1 LPVSFRRLRIAGFK
15 SFAEPVS
22 VEIMPGL
29 TGVVGPNG
37 CGKSNVVE
45 ALRWAMGEN
54 SARSLRGGEMDDVI
68 FAGTTA
74 RASRNIAEVTLFL
87 DETAGAVPPPFH
99 EQAELQISRQIE
111 RGSGSTYR
119 VNGHEV
125 RARDVQTLFADLASG
140 ARASGMVS
148 QGRVGALVAARPEDR
163 RAVLE
168 EAAGITGLHARRHEA
183 ELKLRAAEA
192 NLARAEDLRGQLETQ
207 LAGLKRQA
215 RQASRYRNISGAI
228 RAAEADLLAIQ
239 RARVETARAAAQ
251 AALHD
256 AGQAVAAATETA
268 IAAGALAAE
277 AAAALPSLRDSE
289 AVARTSLERHRV
301 VQEQLAAEEGR
312 ARAALADAVRRLDQ
326 LRRDLAHAE
335 QLRRDAAAAE
345 QRLGAEAATLAE
357 ADAGHAARAVAAA
370 SEAAEAA
377 EAVRLAEADTNRATE
392 AAAEANARVQTA
404 SQMLLQAEQRSRRV
418 AEQFGRLQEE
428 RARIGAQQVD
438 LARLDVAQHEQ
449 SAAETAL
456 AEFRDALEQIEQVRA
471 ATAAALAAARA
482 GESSAD
488 STRAKLAA
496 EAQALAEVLAVKDGE
511 RWPPMVDALVVPD
524 GLETALGAALGEE
537 LTSALD
543 PDAAR
548 HWRVLPAFDP
558 PPALPEGAVA
568 LASLVQGP
576 PALARALSQI
586 GLVEDEAI
594 GEGQQSALAP
604 GQVLVSRSGAIWRWD
619 GYTIHA
625 GTPTQAAVRLRQRN
639 RLTTLREQLAFAVR
653 AVEAARTRREEAEK
667 AAQDAAAAEQRCR
680 AARRDAEQRL
690 QRAVAALA
698 QLRNQA
704 EAATAR
710 LAAVEQQ
717 IAHLSAD
724 RDEAEAGLA
733 RAREAHAALPDLAAL
748 RAAVDRARA
757 ALSAAR
763 AREQAARTAVETLA
777 REHAARTQRRERI
790 ATESADWQ
798 QRARDAASR
807 VTDLEARC
815 AEAAGEHAALAAA
828 PAQIADRRAEA
839 VKALGAAE
847 ATHRRAAAALTAAA
861 SRATEA
867 DRASRAAEAALG
879 TARENVVRAE
889 GAAAQANQAWG
900 TVAERILERL
910 GVDPALPDPPADLSP
925 ETEEKARRRLERLLK
940 EREEMG
946 PVNLRADV
954 EADEVEKRLATLATE
969 REELAT
975 AIAKLRGSIGHLNR
989 EGRERLNAVFQQV
1002 DQHFQAL
1009 FTRMFGGGRAHLA
1022 LVGSDDPL
1030 EAGLEIY
1037 AQPPGKKL
1045 ATLSLLSGG
1054 EQALTALSLIFAV
1067 FRCNPAPVCVLDEVD
1082 APLDDANVER
1092 FCTLLEDVVRETGT
1106 RFLVVTHHPLTMAR
1120 MDRLYGVTM
1129 QERGVSRL
1137 LSVDLQRA
1145 AAMAEQPRMAAE

>member
-1 LPVSFRRLRIAGFK
+1 MPVSFRRLRIVGFK

-68 FAGTTA
+68 FAGTAA

-99 EQAELQISRQIE
+99 EQAELQVSRQIE

-119 VNGHEV
+119 VNGQEV

-148 QGRVGALVAARPEDR
+148 QGRVGALVAAKPEDR

-192 NLARAEDLRGQLETQ
+192 NLARAEDLRGQLEAQ

-228 RAAEADLLAIQ
+228 RAAEAELLAIQ
-239 RARVETARAAAQ
+239 RARVEAARVAAQ

-256 AGQAVAAATETA
+256 AGQAVAAATEAAT
-268 IAAGALAAE
+268 AAGAHATD
-277 AAAALPSLRDSE
+277 AAAALPPLRDSE
-289 AVARTSLERHRV
+289 ATARTSLERHRV
-301 VQEQLAAEEGR
+301 VQEQLAEEEAR
-312 ARAALADAVRRLDQ
+312 ARAALADAVRRLEQ
-326 LRRDLAHAE
+326 IRRDLGHAE
-335 QLRRDAAAAE
+335 QLRGDATAAT
-345 QRLGAEAATLAE
+345 QRLDAEAAALAE
-357 ADAGHAARAVAAA
+357 ADAGHAARAEAAA
-370 SEAAEAA
+370 AEAAEAA
-377 EAVRLAEADTNRATE
+377 EAARQAEADANRATE
-392 AAAEANARVQTA
+392 AAAEANARVQAA
-404 SQMLLQAEQRSRRV
+404 SQSLLQAEQRARRV
-418 AEQFGRLQEE
+418 GEQFGRLQEE
-428 RARIGAQQVD
+428 RTRIGAQQID
-438 LARLDVAQHEQ
+438 PARLEEAQRDQ
-449 SAAETAL
+449 AAAEAALTEFGEAL
-456 AEFRDALEQIEQVRA
+456 AQIEQVRT
-471 ATAAALAAARA
+471 ATATALAAARA
-482 GESSAD
+482 EESRAD
-488 STRAKLAA
+488 TARAKLAA
-496 EAQALAEVLAVKDGE
+496 EAHALAEVLAVKDGE

-548 HWRVLPAFDP
+548 HWRELPPFDQP
-558 PPALPEGAVA
+558 QALPEGAVA
-568 LASLVQGP
+568 LASLVQAP

-586 GLVEDEAI
+586 GLIEHEDA
-594 GEGQQSALAP
+594 GQPQQYALAP
-604 GQVLVSRSGAIWRWD
+604 GQVLVSRSGAVWRWD
-619 GYTIHA
+619 GYTIRA

-639 RLTTLREQLAFAVR
+639 RLASLREQLALADHALETAR
-653 AVEAARTRREEAEK
+653 GQREAAET

-680 AARRDAEQRL
+680 TARRDAEQRL
-690 QRAVAALA
+690 QRAAAATA
-698 QLRNQA
+698 QLHSQA
-704 EAATAR
+704 DAAKAR
-710 LAAVEQQ
+710 LAAAEQQ

-724 RDEAEAGLA
+724 RDEAEAALA

-748 RAAVDRARA
+748 RAAVDQARA
-757 ALSAAR
+757 ALSVAR
-763 AREQAARTAVETLA
+763 AREQATRTAMETLA
-777 REHAARTQRRERI
+777 REHAARTARLQRI

-798 QRARDAASR
+798 TRAGDAASR

-815 AEAAGEHAALAAA
+815 AEAASEHGTLEAA
-828 PAQIADRRAEA
+828 PAQIAARRAEA
-839 VKALGAAE
+839 LETLEAAE
-847 ATHRRAAAALTAAA
+847 ATHRRAAEALTAASTHA
-861 SRATEA
+861 AEA
-867 DRASRAAEAALG
+867 DRALRAAEAALG
-879 TARENVVRAE
+879 AARENAVRAE
-889 GAAAQANQAWG
+889 GLAAQADQAWG
-900 TVAERILERL
+900 TVAEHILERL
-910 GVDPALPDPPADLSP
+910 GADPALPDPPADPSP

-954 EADEVEKRLATLATE
+954 EAEEVEKRLASLAAE

-1106 RFLVVTHHPLTMAR
+1106 RFMVVTHHPLTMAR